1 MAIFDDSLSKI
12 TTLSLKITLPAA
24 FFFLLFLRFVQLK
37 DFFLLLLWDLKSEIF
52 SFDVLTGLSNFLK
65 S

>member
-37 DFFLLLLWDLKSEIF
+37 DFFLFFLLDDLKSEIF
-52 SFDVLTGLSNFLK
+52 FWCAHGII
-65 S
+65 

>member
-12 TTLSLKITLPAA
+12 TTLSLKITLPADS
-24 FFFLLFLRFVQLK
+24 FFLLFLRFVQLK
-37 DFFLLLLWDLKSEIF
+37 DFFFLLLDDLKSEIF
-52 SFDVLTGLSNFLK
+52 FDVLTELSNFLK

>member
-24 FFFLLFLRFVQLK
+24 FFFSLISEVRPVERL
-37 DFFLLLLWDLKSEIF
+37 FFLFYWMI
-52 SFDVLTGLSNFLK
+52 
-65 S
+65 